1 MTAFSLPLEESPSTA
16 GATKLPFGV
25 GNLGNT
31 CPIHSALLPSTSPRL
46 HAPNR
51 RDEHPNITP
60 SDSHFQNALST
71 IATRGDDELQCAQA
85 EIARLKLQLQRAEL
99 TIATKAKEN
108 ARLISQLHD
117 AEDAHSSTAQQ
128 LEDANATIASLMAE
142 KREAAD
148 LKKKRGEIKT
158 ALMFI
163 SRTAGH
169 KYMAFELADLVLSDD
184 GTYYAEILYYNNK
197 EKTVS
202 TEIIGDTFSFA
213 DKYLSRTLH
222 GLNVGRYGL
231 FIYSVEDRVKRES
244 AYLERYAA
252 TFLQNHIRNN
262 KKCRGAG
269 LLEMIEQNT
278 FISTDSLKEAKEA
291 FAKLKKRQ
299 KIMALLELA
308 LWKANLDDVVDN
320 WGRNEKEVK
329 RVRYERRITSR
340 ASIVIIN
347 VLPFLEV

>member
-1 MTAFSLPLEESPSTA
+1 LA
-16 GATKLPFGV
+16 
-25 GNLGNT
+25 
-31 CPIHSALLPSTSPRL
+31 
-46 HAPNR
+46 R
-51 RDEHPNITP
+51 RR
-60 SDSHFQNALST
+60 QNKD
-71 IATRGDDELQCAQA
+71 IAAKDA
-85 EIARLKLQLQRAEL
+85 EIARLNSQLQQQEAAADAQLALKDAQLASNAAEI
-99 TIATKAKEN
+99 T
-108 ARLISQLHD
+108 RLKQSQQAPADNGKSQLH
-117 AEDAHSSTAQQ
+117 QQ

-169 KYMAFELADLVLSDD
+169 KYMAFELGDLVLSDD

-278 FISTDSLKEAKEA
+278 FIST
-291 FAKLKKRQ
+291 
-299 KIMALLELA
+299 
-308 LWKANLDDVVDN
+308 
-320 WGRNEKEVK
+320 EV
-329 RVRYERRITSR
+329 
-340 ASIVIIN
+340 
-347 VLPFLEV
+347 